1 MLLASLVL
9 MAAAFGDDACK
20 LSAAEEALKDLTN
33 DRRVQMGDVYSFGV
47 VESPRGPYGCGVWEL
62 EVQPNGS
69 VAEARLI
76 RADAVGPYE
85 RYVHP
90 FLVTQ
95 KYKPG
100 RTRWTALIVL
110 EVAAPED

>member
-9 MAAAFGDDACK
+9 MAAALGSDACK
-20 LSAAEEALKDLTN
+20 LSADEDALKDLTN

-47 VESPRGPYGCGVWEL
+47 VESPRAPFGCGVWEL
-62 EVQPNGS
+62 EVRPNGS

-76 RADAVGPYE
+76 RSDAVGPYE
-85 RYVHP
+85 RYIRP

-100 RTRWTALIVL
+100 RSRWTALVVL

>member
-9 MAAAFGDDACK
+9 MIAAVGGDACK
-20 LSAAEEALKDLTN
+20 LSADEEALKDLTN

-47 VESPRGPYGCGVWEL
+47 AESPRAPFGCGVWEL
-62 EVQPNGS
+62 EVRPNGS
-69 VAEARLI
+69 VAAARLI
-76 RADAVGPYE
+76 RADTVGPYE

-90 FLVTQ
+90 FLITQ
-95 KYKPG
+95 KYTRR
-100 RTRWTALIVL
+100 RTPWTALVVI

>member
-9 MAAAFGDDACK
+9 MAAAFGGDACK
-20 LSAAEEALKDLTN
+20 LSAEEELLKVLTN
-33 DRRVQMGDVYSFGV
+33 DRRVEMGDVYSFGV
-47 VESPRGPYGCGVWEL
+47 VESPVGPSGCGVWEL
-62 EVQPNGS
+62 KIEPNGS
-69 VAEARLI
+69 VDEARLL

-85 RYVHP
+85 RYIHP

-100 RTRWTALIVL
+100 RTRWTALVVI